1 MRHPMRGGIPVA
13 YAEILRVVG
22 QYLDQSNLS
31 EVRVLEAS
39 DGLILQGLET
49 QGPKAGERT
58 TYEVTVEDI
67 EALLADAYAQRGKK
81 MI

>member
-1 MRHPMRGGIPVA
+1 MRRPMRGGVPVS

-31 EVRVLEAS
+31 EVRVLETS
-39 DGLILQGLET
+39 DGLILQGLEA

-58 TYEVTVEDI
+58 TYEVTVEDV
-67 EALLADAYAQRGKK
+67 EALLEDAYTQRGKK
-81 MI
+81 I